1 MNRLRRVLVTLLA
14 LFVVLAPG
22 TAQAKVVDE
31 AGLFSAATMSQLDQR
46 ISALKSTYD
55 RDVLIVTVA
64 TLGGQTIPQVAQR
77 YINVPVQRIG
87 GVYIFIARQE
97 KKIDIAIGAN
107 TMTAIPKDKK
117 EQIRQG
123 LVSAF
128 RSGSF
133 DTGILAAVSSID
145 DDLRLARS
153 AGLPASAPDQ
163 VPVVRT
169 APAAPVESRASSGGG
184 MGLFGW
190 IFIIFIGWLVF
201 SVIRGL
207 FRGATGGGGGPMYGG
222 GGGGPMYGGGGYGA
236 PMGGGGGG
244 GFWGNF
250 LGGVGGAM
258 AGNWLYDKMSGRGEG
273 YTHSSDSS
281 SGYYTGGVSTPSSP
295 DWSNSTGS
303 GWSDDGGASWGGG
316 DSGGSWGGSDSFG
329 DSGGGFGGD
338 SSFGD
343 SGGGFGGDSGGGGDW
358 S

>member
-1 MNRLRRVLVTLLA
+1 MTLLA

-190 IFIIFIGWLVF
+190 IFI
-201 SVIRGL
+201 
-207 FRGATGGGGGPMYGG
+207 
-222 GGGGPMYGGGGYGA
+222 
-236 PMGGGGGG
+236 
-244 GFWGNF
+244 
-250 LGGVGGAM
+250 
-258 AGNWLYDKMSGRGEG
+258 
-273 YTHSSDSS
+273 
-281 SGYYTGGVSTPSSP
+281 
-295 DWSNSTGS
+295 
-303 GWSDDGGASWGGG
+303 
-316 DSGGSWGGSDSFG
+316 
-329 DSGGGFGGD
+329 
-338 SSFGD
+338 
-343 SGGGFGGDSGGGGDW
+343 
-358 S
+358 